1 VNDSTGRT
9 YSYFSEIDIR
19 FCVFNNQTVVCTGTI
34 KEDSGMFGK
43 IWRVI
48 GAADLISFSLT
59 AATYAATPSVDFAVF
74 SPKPLRLIPPPIR
87 SG

>member
-1 VNDSTGRT
+1 
-9 YSYFSEIDIR
+9 
-19 FCVFNNQTVVCTGTI
+19 
-34 KEDSGMFGK
+34 MFGK